1 MSQQT
6 LNNERFKNIFV
17 VYVVGLIS
25 RRQRVTKIDLN
36 EREREREREKQRK
49 QTKNIN
55 FFLLLPSQKNN
66 SES

>member
-1 MSQQT
+1 MSQQA
-6 LNNERFKNIFV
+6 LNNERLKNIFV

-36 EREREREREKQRK
+36 EREREREKQRK